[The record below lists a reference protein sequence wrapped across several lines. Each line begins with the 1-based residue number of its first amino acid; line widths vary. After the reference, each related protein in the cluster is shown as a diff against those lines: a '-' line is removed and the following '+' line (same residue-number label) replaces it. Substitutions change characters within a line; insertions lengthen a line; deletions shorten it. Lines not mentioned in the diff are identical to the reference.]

1 MRTVGSRGTSAT
13 HRRRA
18 FLILAAALV
27 AALLSARARAEDQVA
42 AGAQGTPPD
51 PYPVASPLYE
61 DLRVLHVRS
70 GLRVPGLTARPQ
82 SGFTLAAAV
91 AADSATPRTLPAF
104 ARSRAELAD
113 PLVTS
118 GLDTT
123 ASPHPKLLRVGDA
136 ESRLTISAFA
146 GFRAEACP
154 DRGFVLTD
162 STRFGLKASWFV
174 WPGFHLYEELYVADV
189 PGGHEFADPLIADSD
204 IIIFQ
209 DRVFAA
215 LHTRIADLTFGRDRL
230 AWGPGVTGSLL
241 LAATARPFTQ
251 LRVERFFFDRR
262 VHAVIVNGALSQA
275 ENRFIAYHRLD
286 WQATRRL
293 RIAFAEGARYNAD
306 FVEPLYLAGII
317 PYPLVGRLL
326 ERDND
331 SRQSDA
337 LVRNNVM
344 WDIDASYLLRDGV
357 EIYGEILIDDL
368 GTATSETPTRLGYQ
382 LGTFVAADVAGYPAT
397 LNAEWTRVWRYVYSV
412 FYDADFTH
420 EGVPLGHPEG
430 PDSRLVHV
438 RGAVEVRPGIEVG
451 VIGERLDRGEDGLGV
466 YWDPDDPAAAG
477 ADASEFG
484 GTVERQ
490 WRLLGSFRF
499 LPARPFAATIELG
512 GAWVTNAVH
521 EPGAERSGLLGRV
534 MLGLER

>member
-1 MRTVGSRGTSAT
+1 MRTVGSRGTSAA

-18 FLILAAALV
+18 VPILAVALV
-27 AALLSARARAEDQVA
+27 VALLSARAHAGDQA
-42 AGAQGTPPD
+42 AAARGTPPD
-51 PYPVASPLYE
+51 PYPVASRLYE
-61 DLRVLHVRS
+61 DLRALHVRG

-91 AADSATPRTLPAF
+91 AADSATPHTLPAF
-104 ARSRAELAD
+104 ARARAALAD
-113 PLVTS
+113 PLVVS
-118 GLDTT
+118 GLDST
-123 ASPHPKLLRVGDA
+123 ASPHPVLLRVGDQ
-136 ESRLTISAFA
+136 ESRLSISAFA

-189 PGGHEFADPLIADSD
+189 PGGREFADPLVADSD

-215 LHTRIADLTFGRDRL
+215 LHTRVADLTFGRDRL
-230 AWGPGVTGSLL
+230 GWGPGTTGSLL

-251 LRVERFFFDRR
+251 LRVERFFLDRR
-262 VHAVIVNGALSQA
+262 IHAVVVNGALSQA
-275 ENRFIAYHRLD
+275 EDRFIAYHRLD

-293 RIAFAEGARYNAD
+293 RVAFAEGARYNAD
-306 FVEPLYLAGII
+306 FVEPLYLVGII

-344 WDIDASYLLRDGV
+344 WDIDASYLVRDGV
-357 EIYGEILIDDL
+357 EIYGEILVDDL
-368 GTATSETPTRLGYQ
+368 GTETSQTPTRLGYQ
-382 LGTFVAADVAGYPAT
+382 LGTYVATDVAGFPAT
-397 LNAEWTRVWRYVYSV
+397 FNAEWTRVWRYVYSV
-412 FYDADFTH
+412 FYDADFVH
-420 EGVPLGHPEG
+420 EGVPLGYPEG

-438 RGAVEVRPGIEVG
+438 RGAVEVRPGFEVG
-451 VIGERLDRGEDGLGV
+451 VVGERLDRGEDGLGV

-484 GTVERQ
+484 GTVEGQ

-499 LPARPFAATIELG
+499 LPARPIAATIELG

-521 EPGAERSGLLGRV
+521 EPGADRAGLLGRV
-534 MLGLER
+534 MLGIER